1 LLVWETMRYGAFLT
15 VTGGTLEAAPDT
27 KTMPVC
33 HGVVVDVDVM
43 FPPGSAGL
51 LHLQIWYHERQ
62 VFPETGGGAFR
73 GDDHLFQFPDS
84 LVLDEQPY
92 TLELRG
98 WAPDATLSH
107 TVFVQVTVTPVP
119 EEYVPML
126 MEAPLPEG
134 M

>member
-1 LLVWETMRYGAFLT
+1 MRYGAFLT
-15 VTGGTLEAAPDT
+15 VTGGTLEAVPDT
-27 KTMPVC
+27 KIMPVC
-33 HGVVVDVDVM
+33 HGIVVDVDVM

-51 LHLQIWYHERQ
+51 LYLQIWYHERQ

-84 LVLDEQPY
+84 LRLDEQPY

-98 WAPDATLSH
+98 WAPDAELFH
-107 TVFVQVTVTPVP
+107 TVFVQVTVAPVL
-119 EEYVPML
+119 EEYGPIF
-126 MEAPLPEG
+126 MEVPLPEG